1 MTLFRR
7 GRSQALCGNLEP
19 TNHSTDHMCSDRIV
33 TVGTFSGE
41 NPSSQL
47 ISPASSVTSS
57 PISSRSSSLSPTRS
71 SSRIILTSFSDG
83 SGPSPPIID
92 DKLEDSNQGYSPNHH
107 RRSAVF
113 ALEPAEALT
122 LSFHEARALMPWQM
136 DNENIRKGY
145 RRPTPS
151 FKGCVWSIVGYLH
164 NETGKLCPPPVY
176 LHCAELTIPSQH
188 PVSPHRCGNFPP
200 PSPLTP
206 HAHSRPRVPSSLRPF
221 VHSSHHHLV
230 PHTLHD
236 KIALTVYLLA
246 AFACLGLSATF
257 HTVSCHSKDV
267 SNAAHRGDYIGIIVL
282 VVGSTC
288 PGIYYAFHGQ
298 LFWQLTYIAFIAA
311 IGLAAGSVI
320 LSPHYR
326 SNRWHRTLTFIGL
339 GASACF
345 PYAHVLITQGL
356 AHARSVMSI
365 DLIIMG
371 GLIYVIG
378 ALVYATRIPEVLSP
392 GTFDYF
398 GSSHQIFHILV
409 NCGTVCQYLALRGMI
424 FGRAAAVGQAMA
436 EEDAAAAAVADD
448 RWSLIASIALKKFV
462 ERGLA

>member
-71 SSRIILTSFSDG
+71 SSRITLTSFSDG

-136 DNENIRKGY
+136 DNENIRRGY

-164 NETGKLCPPPVY
+164 NETVNILSHLIGAVTFLLLLP
-176 LHCAELTIPSQH
+176 LHLMSTLVPA
-188 PVSPHRCGNFPP
+188 
-200 PSPLTP
+200 SPL
-206 HAHSRPRVPSSLRPF
+206 PF